1 MPEIKGEKKF
11 KDYEVL
17 LKWDEEHGD
26 RMWMKVQYNGKG
38 YPSESWFVNPP
49 NWFQRV
55 LFKVTWQDK
64 IKDMEQKLFK
74 KLLAKIQEKD
84 HPEIRKEIEKWVK
97 GAENV

>member
-1 MPEIKGEKKF
+1 MPEIKGTKQF
-11 KDYEVL
+11 KDFEVL
-17 LKWDEEHGD
+17 LKWDEEQGD
-26 RMWMKVQYNGKG
+26 RMWMKVQYNKNG

-49 NWFQRV
+49 NFFQR

-84 HPEIRKEIEKWVK
+84 NPEIRSEIEKWLR